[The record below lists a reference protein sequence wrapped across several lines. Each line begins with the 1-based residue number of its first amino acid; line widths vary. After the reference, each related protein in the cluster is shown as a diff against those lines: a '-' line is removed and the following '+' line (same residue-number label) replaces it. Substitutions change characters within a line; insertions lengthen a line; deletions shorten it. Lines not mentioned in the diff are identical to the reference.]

1 MAHILS
7 ETTTDKSTLTYA
19 DNGIYLSKIISFMCL
34 VARIVK
40 NMRRNV
46 FCVKQV
52 VFGHTFEIGSEF
64 SLMIAVSIIIITG
77 I

>member
-7 ETTTDKSTLTYA
+7 ETTTDETYA

-52 VFGHTFEIGSEF
+52 LFLKVG
-64 SLMIAVSIIIITG
+64 A
-77 I
+77 

>member
-7 ETTTDKSTLTYA
+7 ETTTDESTLTYA

-40 NMRRNV
+40 NMRRDV
-46 FCVKQV
+46 FCIKQV
-52 VFGHTFEIGSEF
+52 SF
-64 SLMIAVSIIIITG
+64 
-77 I
+77 

>member
-7 ETTTDKSTLTYA
+7 ETTTDESTLTYA

-40 NMRRNV
+40 NMRTYFALNRLFLKV
-46 FCVKQV
+46 
-52 VFGHTFEIGSEF
+52 G
-64 SLMIAVSIIIITG
+64 A
-77 I
+77 

>member
-7 ETTTDKSTLTYA
+7 ETTTDESTLTYA

-40 NMRRNV
+40 NMRRDV

-52 VFGHTFEIGSEF
+52 VFESRC
-64 SLMIAVSIIIITG
+64 MK
-77 I
+77 